1 MRQKKHPL
9 GYTIDLKE
17 VIKMKTTVF
26 GDILFIINFSMD
38 FLSLYI
44 SGKIL
49 HLDMNKR
56 SLLLSSAIGG
66 VYGVVSLFI
75 KGALPSA
82 VLNIAVYLLMC
93 FAAYKNIVLSQYI
106 KLCVLFYSVSLL
118 MGGAVTASYSFIDSL
133 MADMWG
139 SGTITQA
146 KKVPFFL
153 FVIIVVLGGVTAYV
167 TGKIFAKS
175 TDVKDAYLTV
185 VFEEKRVDMHVLIDS
200 GNLLHEPLSG
210 APVILIKNDKFKKL
224 TGCTAKTILQNEKLL
239 LKTRFIPAHSAGG
252 DAMFYGILPDKV
264 LIGTKNEKVPMTA
277 VIAVCDSA
285 DFAEFDGV
293 IPLCLYEIK
302 N

>member
-1 MRQKKHPL
+1 MRQKKHL
-9 GYTIDLKE
+9 IGYTIDPKE

-66 VYGVVSLFI
+66 VYGVASLFI
-75 KGALPSA
+75 QGALPSA

-93 FAAYKNIVLSQYI
+93 FIAYKNIVLSQYV

-153 FVIIVVLGGVTAYV
+153 FVIIVVLCGVTAYV

-175 TDVKDAYLTV
+175 ADVKDAYLTV

-210 APVILIKNDKFKKL
+210 APVILIKNEKFKKL
-224 TGCTAKTILQNEKLL
+224 TGCTAKTLLENEKLL
-239 LKTRFIPAHSAGG
+239 SKTRFIPAHSAGG
-252 DAMFYGILPDKV
+252 DTMFYGIVPEKV
-264 LIGTKNEKVPMTA
+264 YIGTKKEKIPMKA
-277 VIAVCDSA
+277 VIAVCDTT
-285 DFAEFDGV
+285 DFAQFDGV
-293 IPLCLYEIK
+293 VPLCLYEIK